1 MGKWALRVLD
11 VLGRV
16 MISGDEIL
24 RAAKELP
31 GATAE
36 VRQDLCAGDGGADV
50 PQPDQ
55 DVEYSPYAIKVAASP
70 AAGDVSPRAAR
81 RHRRSGTRRDHAT
94 GEAGDGVF

>member
-1 MGKWALRVLD
+1 MGSVLD

-31 GATAE
+31 GATVE

-55 DVEYSPYAIKVAASP
+55 DVGYSPYAIKVAAPSP

-81 RHRRSGTRRDHAT
+81 RHRRSSTRRDHAT

>member
-1 MGKWALRVLD
+1 MGSVLD

-31 GATAE
+31 GATVE

-55 DVEYSPYAIKVAASP
+55 DVEYSEYYCT
-70 AAGDVSPRAAR
+70 PR
-81 RHRRSGTRRDHAT
+81 TP
-94 GEAGDGVF
+94 